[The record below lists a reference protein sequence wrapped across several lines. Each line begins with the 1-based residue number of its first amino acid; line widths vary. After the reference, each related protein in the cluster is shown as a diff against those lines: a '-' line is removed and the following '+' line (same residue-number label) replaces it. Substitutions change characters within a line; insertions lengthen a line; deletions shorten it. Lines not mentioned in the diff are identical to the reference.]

1 MKIAEDPWEN
11 YLFYDAKRLIPLI
24 CHKESLTIAQQVIL
38 VKFITQT
45 VENETIS
52 QYKVGGKD
60 LLKELMAFAET
71 FETEQ
76 AQEDEDDIIDD
87 DEPEVTAP
95 ALNLLSRVDKVLQ
108 ENKGEKDLDRD
119 IDRMLKMFYLQM
131 RVKGLLNEFRDDYFV

>member
-24 CHKESLTIAQQVIL
+24 CHQESLTIAQQVIL

-52 QYKVGGKD
+52 QYKVGGKE

-71 FETEQ
+71 FEMEQ
-76 AQEDEDDIIDD
+76 SQEDEDDIIDD
-87 DEPEVTAP
+87 DEPEVSVPSA
-95 ALNLLSRVDKVLQ
+95 NLFARVDKVL
-108 ENKGEKDLDRD
+108 
-119 IDRMLKMFYLQM
+119 
-131 RVKGLLNEFRDDYFV
+131 